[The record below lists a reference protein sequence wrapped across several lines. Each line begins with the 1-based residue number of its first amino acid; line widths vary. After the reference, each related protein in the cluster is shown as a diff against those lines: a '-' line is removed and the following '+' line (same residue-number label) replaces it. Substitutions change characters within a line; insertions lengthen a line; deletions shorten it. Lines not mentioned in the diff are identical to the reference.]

1 MSRLARPRN
10 VDEEVAAAVKVGGS
24 ITADRQPSA
33 EEWRML
39 MAIAMDVV
47 ATAQLKGASHSQF
60 HGFVLHA
67 IRTSGRQVSL
77 CLSGVDDEEGH

>member
-67 IRTSGRQVSL
+67 IRTSGGHVSL
-77 CLSGVDDEEGH
+77 CLSGVNDAGGH